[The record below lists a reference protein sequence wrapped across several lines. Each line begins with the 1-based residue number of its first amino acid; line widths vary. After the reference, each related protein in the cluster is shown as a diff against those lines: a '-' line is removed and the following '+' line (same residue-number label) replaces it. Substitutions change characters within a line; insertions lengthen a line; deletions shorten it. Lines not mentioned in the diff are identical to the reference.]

1 MNILV
6 TGSNGQLGKQ
16 FQKLSGASSHAF
28 FFNDKTELDICQI
41 DQVSAFVKNQNIH
54 LIINCAAY
62 TAVDQA
68 EEQKDTAFRVNH
80 EAVKNLVEVCSQ
92 NRVALIHI
100 STDYVFDGKHFRP
113 YKETDTTNPLGV
125 YGESKRAGEKL
136 ILNSEISAL
145 VIRTS
150 WLYSSEGHNF
160 FNTMLRLGKEREEL
174 NVVDDQIGTPT
185 YALDLAQAVLVCV
198 EMMSIWK
205 TKRQI
210 YHFSN
215 EGVASWYDFTK
226 AIFDFHQIK
235 CRINPIPSERFP
247 TKAERPFFSVL
258 CKQKFKNDFNQDI
271 RHWNDAL
278 QSIKK

>member
-6 TGSNGQLGKQ
+6 TGGNGQLGKQ
-16 FQKLSGASSHAF
+16 FQKISRDASHRF
-28 FFNDKTELDICQI
+28 FFNDKADLDICQK
-41 DQVSAFVKNQNIH
+41 DQVSTFVEKSNIN

-62 TAVDQA
+62 TAVDLA
-68 EEQKDTAFRVNH
+68 EDQRDTAFLVNRD
-80 EAVKNLVEVCSQ
+80 AVKNLVEVCDQ

-100 STDYVFDGKHFRP
+100 STDYVFDGNHFRP
-113 YKETDTTNPLGV
+113 YKETDKTNPLGV
-125 YGESKRAGEKL
+125 YGESKRAGEEL

-174 NVVDDQIGTPT
+174 NVVDDQIGSPT
-185 YALDLAQAVLVCV
+185 YALDLAKAVLVCV
-198 EMMSIWK
+198 EKSKLWK
-205 TKRQI
+205 SKREL

-226 AIFDFHQIK
+226 AIFDCYQMR
-235 CRINPIPSERFP
+235 CRVNPIPSEQFP
-247 TKAERPFFSVL
+247 TKAKRPFFSVL
-258 CKQKFKNDFNQDI
+258 NKQKFKNDFDYNI

-278 QSIKK
+278 KSTKI